1 MMKLK
6 RRYVIPAT
14 IVVLLAGGTTAAVA
28 AVTASPVSSG
38 TIYGCYTNASVNGSH
53 ALVLQDAGTN
63 CPKGTTAISW
73 SVQGPAGPA
82 GVAGPSGPAGPA
94 GPTGPT
100 GPAGPPGGTT
110 TVTATATTTVTATG
124 TATTSTPTTTP
135 TLVASPV
142 DTCASPLVLNSYAAG
157 NTLSYNGVSVG
168 SSYAWFQVNTE
179 TPSTITLTGSG
190 TPAASN
196 DVMNVYSDCA
206 GTSLATGVTSF
217 TGSSASTY
225 YVEVIEGSGGTDGGF
240 TITVDAT

>member
-1 MMKLK
+1 M
-6 RRYVIPAT
+6 
-14 IVVLLAGGTTAAVA
+14 VLLAGGTTAAVA

-53 ALVLQDAGTN
+53 ALVLQGRGHELPEGDDGYLLVCPGPGRTGRRGRTQRAGRTSR
-63 CPKGTTAISW
+63 THRTDRTRR
-73 SVQGPAGPA
+73 PARRYDHGHGYRHDHGHGHRHGHHQPR
-82 GVAGPSGPAGPA
+82 
-94 GPTGPT
+94 
-100 GPAGPPGGTT
+100 
-110 TVTATATTTVTATG
+110 
-124 TATTSTPTTTP
+124 PTTTP